1 MLKWDEEYLRLCRKI
16 LSEGKE
22 VENRTINNTI
32 KIPSYNFNLDVSK
45 EFPILTIKKLYSRQ
59 AFLELLWI
67 YQVGSNDVNWLQDRK
82 VSIWD
87 EWKIDES
94 GYWNAFQ
101 KQVNKDGEHEIKE
114 IHKYFGKEYAG
125 TIGEAYGYIVNKYKG
140 VDRVLN
146 LIKNNPEARDNV
158 MSLWYNCH
166 LDKGVMRPCVWAH
179 EVDITNGTLNMYVHQ
194 RSCDVPLGLPFNV
207 TQFAALMHLYARVGG
222 YKVGTLSW
230 SIKDAHIYT
239 NQVSMIKELLERGKT
254 LAIYEGYKNKMWM
267 EGQIENYKEEYNK
280 ILKTLTKEELL
291 NLKKGVVPE
300 VLKDVD
306 LKLKICDYVLNPPS
320 PELWLN
326 PDVKDFYKFNN
337 DDECKDIKVLNYKDL
352 GKIDIPV
359 TE

>member
-1 MLKWDEEYLRLCRKI
+1 M
-16 LSEGKE
+16 
-22 VENRTINNTI
+22 
-32 KIPSYNFNLDVSK
+32 
-45 EFPILTIKKLYSRQ
+45 
-59 AFLELLWI
+59 
-67 YQVGSNDVNWLQDRK
+67 
-82 VSIWD
+82 
-87 EWKIDES
+87 
-94 GYWNAFQ
+94 
-101 KQVNKDGEHEIKE
+101 
-114 IHKYFGKEYAG
+114 
-125 TIGEAYGYIVNKYKG
+125 
-140 VDRVLN
+140 
-146 LIKNNPEARDNV
+146 
-158 MSLWYNCH
+158 
-166 LDKGVMRPCVWAH
+166 
-179 EVDITNGTLNMYVHQ
+179 
-194 RSCDVPLGLPFNV
+194 
-207 TQFAALMHLYARVGG
+207 YARVGE

>member
-32 KIPSYNFNLDVSK
+32 KIPSYNFNLDISK

-59 AFLELLWI
+59 ALLELLWI

-146 LIKNNPEARDNV
+146 LIKNNPESRDNV

-207 TQFAALMHLYARVGG
+207 TQYAVLLMMVA
-222 YKVGTLSW
+222 KVTGLEPGTIDW
-230 SIKDAHIYT
+230 SIKDAHIYV
-239 NQVSMIKELLERGKT
+239 NQIDGIKEQLNR
-254 LAIYEGYKNKMWM
+254 YE
-267 EGQIENYKEEYNK
+267 
-280 ILKTLTKEELL
+280 TKGSLPAP
-291 NLKKGVVPE
+291 K
-300 VLKDVD
+300 
-306 LKLKICDYVLNPPS
+306 
-320 PELWLN
+320 LWLN
-326 PDVKDFYKFNN
+326 PDIQDFYAFDPKN
-337 DDECKDIKVLNYKDL
+337 DVKLIGYEHM
-352 GKIDIPV
+352 GKISFPLAQ
-359 TE
+359 

>member
-1 MLKWDEEYLRLCRKI
+1 MLKWDEEYLRLCKKI
-16 LSEGKE
+16 LNEGKE

-45 EFPILTIKKLYSRQ
+45 EFPILTVKKLFSRQ

-67 YQVGSNDVNWLQDRK
+67 YQVGSNDVNWLQDWR

-87 EWKIDES
+87 E
-94 GYWNAFQ
+94 
-101 KQVNKDGEHEIKE
+101 
-114 IHKYFGKEYAG
+114 YAG
-125 TIGEAYGYIVNKYKG
+125 TICEAYGYIVNKYKG
-140 VDRVLN
+140 VDRVLDI
-146 LIKNNPEARDNV
+146 IKNHPEARDNV

-166 LDKGVMRPCVWAH
+166 LDKGVLRPCVWSH

-230 SIKDAHIYT
+230 SIKDAHIYV
-239 NQVSMIKELLERGKT
+239 NQVEKIKELIERGKT
-254 LAIYEGYKNKMWM
+254 LSIYEGYKNRTWL
-267 EGQIENYKEEYNK
+267 EGQLENYKEEYDK
-280 ILKTLTKEELL
+280 ILKTLTKEELI
-291 NLKKGVVPE
+291 NLKKGIVPD
-300 VLKDVD
+300 VLKSTD
-306 LKLKICDYVLNPPS
+306 LKVKVCDYVLNPPS
-320 PELWLN
+320 PELWVN

-352 GKIDIPV
+352 GKINFPV
-359 TE
+359 SE

>member
-101 KQVNKDGEHEIKE
+101 KQVNIDGSHEIKE

-194 RSCDVPLGLPFNV
+194 RSCDVPLGLP
-207 TQFAALMHLYARVGG
+207 LM
-222 YKVGTLSW
+222 
-230 SIKDAHIYT
+230 
-239 NQVSMIKELLERGKT
+239 
-254 LAIYEGYKNKMWM
+254 
-267 EGQIENYKEEYNK
+267 
-280 ILKTLTKEELL
+280 
-291 NLKKGVVPE
+291 
-300 VLKDVD
+300 
-306 LKLKICDYVLNPPS
+306 
-320 PELWLN
+320 
-326 PDVKDFYKFNN
+326 
-337 DDECKDIKVLNYKDL
+337 
-352 GKIDIPV
+352 
-359 TE
+359 